1 MASYNKNIDSGFTTQ
16 VQGILQG
23 LGADLGAGGIDGK
36 WGAYT
41 DAAYNQYK
49 DQVDAALA
57 GNGGNGVFTGYY
69 DLTGHSHAGGYSA
82 PKINYT
88 PRTLDELMAEA
99 QGLIGGEYDAQ
110 LLAAKQGYEASQQ
123 SLAKAYEG
131 TRKTTQDSAVS
142 RGMGRS
148 SYLTDAIANVG
159 LHEKQD
165 AAQLAGNY
173 GDQVMTLE
181 KAQAEAISSYVQQ
194 LQRQQEQ
201 MALEVALAQAELQYK
216 YDALNAS
223 LAANAAS
230 ASGGFSSGS
239 SGSSGSPN
247 KKVTSSKVPATTS
260 SNYVSSLN
268 PSSTSFVADH
278 LNKSATNA
286 ASKGQI
292 SSANSY
298 IDTLN
303 RITGSNVP
311 YYGTTTSTHINDK
324 DAMRA
329 SVGNSSAIGSTKV
342 KPNAQNT
349 LVNILNNLN
358 LPWSYK

>member
-239 SGSSGSPN
+239 SGSPN

-286 ASKGQI
+286 ASKGEI
-292 SSANSY
+292 SSANNY

-311 YYGTTTSTHINDK
+311 YYKPTTTTPTNPVLDVNNIKNF
-324 DAMRA
+324 
-329 SVGNSSAIGSTKV
+329 V
-342 KPNAQNT
+342 K
-349 LVNILNNLN
+349 
-358 LPWSYK
+358 SYKK

>member
-1 MASYNKNIDSGFTTQ
+1 MASYNKNIDSGLTTQ

-239 SGSSGSPN
+239 SGSPN
-247 KKVTSSKVPATTS
+247 KKVTTSKVPATTS
-260 SNYVSSLN
+260 SSYVSSLN
-268 PSSTSFVADH
+268 PSSTYFVADH

-286 ASKGQI
+286 ASKGEI
-292 SSANSY
+292 SSANNY

-311 YYGTTTSTHINDK
+311 YYKPTTTTPTNPVLDVNNIKNF
-324 DAMRA
+324 
-329 SVGNSSAIGSTKV
+329 V
-342 KPNAQNT
+342 K
-349 LVNILNNLN
+349 
-358 LPWSYK
+358 SYKK

>member
-1 MASYNKNIDSGFTTQ
+1 MASYNKNIDSGLTTQ

-223 LAANAAS
+223 LAQNS
-230 ASGGFSSGS
+230 ASGGYSAGTRSGS
-239 SGSSGSPN
+239 TGTKNTSG
-247 KKVTSSKVPATTS
+247 KKTTTKATDSKNNSYDYFSDEAAYS
-260 SNYVSSLN
+260 RLLNNMALAQQSNGQSYAMAL
-268 PSSTSFVADH
+268 
-278 LNKSATNA
+278 NA
-286 ASKGQI
+286 A
-292 SSANSY
+292 ANATAPVKAT
-298 IDTLN
+298 IAQNAIN
-303 RITGSNVP
+303 RGLL
-311 YYGTTTSTHINDK
+311 YGT
-324 DAMRA
+324 
-329 SVGNSSAIGSTKV
+329 GNMNGAANFKF
-342 KPNAQNT
+342 K
-349 LVNILNNLN
+349 
-358 LPWSYK
+358 

>member
-1 MASYNKNIDSGFTTQ
+1 MASYNKNIDSGLTTQ

-69 DLTGHSHAGGYSA
+69 DLTGHSHGGGYSA

-239 SGSSGSPN
+239 SGSPN
-247 KKVTSSKVPATTS
+247 KKVTTSKVPATTS
-260 SNYVSSLN
+260 SSYVSSLN
-268 PSSTSFVADH
+268 PSSTYFVADH

-286 ASKGQI
+286 ASKGEI
-292 SSANSY
+292 SSANNY

-311 YYGTTTSTHINDK
+311 YYKPTTTTPTNPVLDVNNIKNF
-324 DAMRA
+324 
-329 SVGNSSAIGSTKV
+329 V
-342 KPNAQNT
+342 K
-349 LVNILNNLN
+349 
-358 LPWSYK
+358 SYKK

>member
-1 MASYNKNIDSGFTTQ
+1 MASYNKAIDSGYTTQ
-16 VQGILQG
+16 VQSILQG
-23 LGADLGAGGIDGK
+23 LGADLGAGGVDGK

-49 DQVDAALA
+49 DQVDAALS
-57 GNGGNGVFTGYY
+57 GSGGSGGG
-69 DLTGHSHAGGYSA
+69 LLLGHSHGGSSYSA
-82 PKINYT
+82 PTISYT
-88 PRTLDELMAEA
+88 PRTLDQLMAEA

-123 SLAKAYEG
+123 SLAKAYET

-165 AAQLAGNY
+165 AATLAGNY

-201 MALEVALAQAELQYK
+201 MALEVALAQAQLQYQ

-223 LAANAAS
+223 LRNAGGGYS
-230 ASGGFSSGS
+230 SGGYSSGGYSSGS
-239 SGSSGSPN
+239 GSKKKTTTTTNNNPASEKNPYDTPEAAAARLANTIALSRTGSGQEYAMALMRQGLWDTGSSTNLKKTSSGS
-247 KKVTSSKVPATTS
+247 
-260 SNYVSSLN
+260 
-268 PSSTSFVADH
+268 
-278 LNKSATNA
+278 
-286 ASKGQI
+286 
-292 SSANSY
+292 
-298 IDTLN
+298 
-303 RITGSNVP
+303 
-311 YYGTTTSTHINDK
+311 
-324 DAMRA
+324 
-329 SVGNSSAIGSTKV
+329 GNH
-342 KPNAQNT
+342 
-349 LVNILNNLN
+349 
-358 LPWSYK
+358 

>member
-23 LGADLGAGGIDGK
+23 LGADLGAGGVDGK

-57 GNGGNGVFTGYY
+57 GNGGNGTFTGYY
-69 DLTGHSHAGGYSA
+69 DLTGHTHGGSYSA
-82 PKINYT
+82 PTINYT

-223 LAANAAS
+223 LAQNS
-230 ASGGFSSGS
+230 ASGSLGNVSYGGSGGKKSSGS
-239 SGSSGSPN
+239 KN
-247 KKVTSSKVPATTS
+247 
-260 SNYVSSLN
+260 
-268 PSSTSFVADH
+268 
-278 LNKSATNA
+278 
-286 ASKGQI
+286 
-292 SSANSY
+292 
-298 IDTLN
+298 
-303 RITGSNVP
+303 
-311 YYGTTTSTHINDK
+311 TTTSPTYDPVKDK
-324 DAMRA
+324 EWVNLQQLTSLDNQM
-329 SVGNSSAIGSTKV
+329 NM
-342 KPNAQNT
+342 AQ
-349 LVNILNNLN
+349 
-358 LPWSYK
+358 WSNGEEWARRLHGDWN

>member
-1 MASYNKNIDSGFTTQ
+1 MASYNKNIDSGYTTQ
-16 VQGILQG
+16 VQSILQG
-23 LGADLGAGGIDGK
+23 LGADLGSAGVDGK

-41 DAAYNQYK
+41 DAAYNKYK

-57 GNGGNGVFTGYY
+57 GGSGGGGYY
-69 DLTGHSHAGGYSA
+69 MGGGSTSYSA
-82 PKINYT
+82 PTINYT

-123 SLAKAYEG
+123 SLAKAYEN

-159 LHEKQD
+159 LHEKED
-165 AAQLAGNY
+165 SATLAGNY

-181 KAQAEAISSYVQQ
+181 KAQAEAISSYVQS

-223 LAANAAS
+223 LIGS
-230 ASGGFSSGS
+230 GSGGGVSYSSGGSSSGS
-239 SGSSGSPN
+239 
-247 KKVTSSKVPATTS
+247 KKK
-260 SNYVSSLN
+260 
-268 PSSTSFVADH
+268 STS
-278 LNKSATNA
+278 
-286 ASKGQI
+286 
-292 SSANSY
+292 
-298 IDTLN
+298 
-303 RITGSNVP
+303 
-311 YYGTTTSTHINDK
+311 TTTSTYNPVK
-324 DAMRA
+324 DSEWVALQQLTSKA
-329 SVGNSSAIGSTKV
+329 NQQAL
-342 KPNAQNT
+342 AQMSNGEYWARK
-349 LVNILNNLN
+349 LHGDL
-358 LPWSYK
+358 

>member
-23 LGADLGAGGIDGK
+23 LGADLGAGGVDGK

-223 LAANAAS
+223 LAQNAS
-230 ASGGFSSGS
+230 ASGGYSVNSSGG
-239 SGSSGSPN
+239 SGGKKTGSAN
-247 KKVTSSKVPATTS
+247 NNVLTDD
-260 SNYVSSLN
+260 YVSSLAAVASN
-268 PSSTSFVADH
+268 PVSSNSFLADH
-278 LNKSATNA
+278 LARSASNL
-286 ASKGQI
+286 ASKGKVPE
-292 SSANSY
+292 ANSY
-298 IDTLN
+298 VNQYNAL
-303 RITGSNVP
+303 TGSKKPQYVDLTSKDNISSFVRSADVQVP
-311 YYGTTTSTHINDK
+311 GSNL
-324 DAMRA
+324 
-329 SVGNSSAIGSTKV
+329 VSALTGALGKIK
-342 KPNAQNT
+342 NFFN
-349 LVNILNNLN
+349 
-358 LPWSYK
+358 

>member
-1 MASYNKNIDSGFTTQ
+1 MASYNKNIDSGLTTQ

-69 DLTGHSHAGGYSA
+69 NLTGHSHAGGYSA

-230 ASGGFSSGS
+230 ASGGYSSGSYGSSGSTGKKTSGS
-239 SGSSGSPN
+239 SGSS
-247 KKVTSSKVPATTS
+247 TTA

-268 PSSTSFVADH
+268 PGSTSFVADH
-278 LNKSATNA
+278 LNKSATSA
-286 ASKGQI
+286 ASKGEI

-311 YYGTTTSTHINDK
+311 YYGTTTSTSINDK
-324 DAMRA
+324 SAMRD
-329 SVGNSSAIGSTKV
+329 SVKTANVPSTNTSPK
-342 KPNAQNT
+342 NLQNQLVT
-349 LVNILNNLN
+349 LLNKFNI
-358 LPWSYK
+358 PWSYK

>member
-1 MASYNKNIDSGFTTQ
+1 MASYNKNIDSGLTTQ
-16 VQGILQG
+16 VQTILSG
-23 LGADLGAGGIDGK
+23 LGADLGSAGIDGK

-57 GNGGNGVFTGYY
+57 GSNGGAFSSYY
-69 DLTGHSHAGGYSA
+69 SSTTPHTHYSA
-82 PKINYT
+82 PSINYT

-123 SLAKAYEG
+123 SLAKTYEN

-159 LHEKQD
+159 LAEKHD
-165 AAQLAGNY
+165 NATLTGNY
-173 GDQVMTLE
+173 NDQVYTLE

-194 LQRQQEQ
+194 LQREQ
-201 MALEVALAQAELQYK
+201 DELMLQKALAEAELQYK

-223 LAANAAS
+223 LASAAS
-230 ASGGFSSGS
+230 AASSSYSSGS
-239 SGSSGSPN
+239 SSSSSSGTP
-247 KKVTSSKVPATTS
+247 KKKTTTTTS
-260 SNYVSSLN
+260 SDYVSSLN
-268 PSSTSFVADH
+268 PGSTAFIADH
-278 LNKSATNA
+278 LNKSASNA
-286 ASKGQI
+286 AGKGEI
-292 SSANSY
+292 SSANAY

-303 RITGSNVP
+303 RITGSNAP
-311 YYGTTTSTHINDK
+311 YYTTTTTTTNPILDINNIK
-324 DAMRA
+324 
-329 SVGNSSAIGSTKV
+329 NFV
-342 KPNAQNT
+342 K
-349 LVNILNNLN
+349 
-358 LPWSYK
+358 SYK